1 MVKMKFDSI
10 KSRLLLMTLVCIL
23 GMSTLVVSQHRVN
36 VKLLS
41 LSQQK
46 DLLHNL
52 SIDLLQLR
60 RHEKDFLLRG
70 NPRYIT
76 QFNERIEQ
84 FTATLAELEPLYSK
98 YELDVSKTEELAQ
111 TIQRYDDLFKEVV
124 YIYRV
129 IGLSANQGI
138 RGDFAKISAKL
149 EQKTNSDFAL
159 GQLAKARAAQTEY
172 LLNFNSGAIQHF
184 ESAVNSLSP
193 SYFSSSESASDLA
206 KLSEL
211 FFSLSASIQKMGE
224 TESEG
229 LKGEFRQQAHLV
241 ESRLANIEEK
251 LQPVIKKQGEQLRAR
266 NLFIALAT
274 CAVMILI
281 LVKSFATF
289 HRAFSYFVMFFYQ
302 CKREFHRIDPKKLG
316 FAEFK
321 SLAELANEMVE
332 ARKQAELEIEE
343 LKRQIREREG
353 I

>member
-10 KSRLLLMTLVCIL
+10 KSRLVLMTLVCIL
-23 GMSTLVVSQHRVN
+23 GMATLVVSQHRVN

-46 DLLHNL
+46 DLLHEL
-52 SIDLLQLR
+52 SVDLLQLR

-70 NPRYIT
+70 SPRYIV
-76 QFNERIEQ
+76 QFNERMEQ
-84 FTATLAELEPLYSK
+84 FTAKLVALEPLYSK
-98 YELDVSKTEELAQ
+98 YELDMNKTEELAQ
-111 TIQRYDDLFKEVV
+111 TIQRYEDLFKEVV

-129 IGLSANQGI
+129 IGLSANQGL
-138 RGDFAKISAKL
+138 RDDFSKVVSKL
-149 EQKTNSDFAL
+149 EGMANSDFAI
-159 GQLAKARAAQTEY
+159 GQLAKAKAAQTEF
-172 LLNFNSGAIQHF
+172 LLNFNSGAKKQF
-184 ESAVNSLSP
+184 ETALNSLSP
-193 SYFSSSESASDLA
+193 SNFSHAESEVDLA
-206 KLSEL
+206 RMSALFVALSD
-211 FFSLSASIQKMGE
+211 SIQKMGE

-229 LKGEFRQQAHLV
+229 LKGEFRRQAHLV
-241 ESRLANIEEK
+241 ESRLANIEER
-251 LQPVIKKQGEQLRAR
+251 LQPVIQEQGEKLRAR
-266 NLFIALAT
+266 NLFIALGT

-332 ARKQAELEIEE
+332 TRKQAELEIEE